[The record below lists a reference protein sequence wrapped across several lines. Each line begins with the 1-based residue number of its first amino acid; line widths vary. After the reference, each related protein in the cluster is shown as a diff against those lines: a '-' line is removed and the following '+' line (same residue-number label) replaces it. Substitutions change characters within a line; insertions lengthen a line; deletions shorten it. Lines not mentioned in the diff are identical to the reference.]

1 MSTIFEKITLKGK
14 EAAQAITLETQKE
27 VNFLVNKAK
36 DVALLEKEK
45 TIEKTKTKIALEL
58 AQKERS
64 LTLDKRQAI
73 LKHKISLIDEVIIK
87 QYEALNSL
95 TKTELL
101 KFALILIKKE
111 KLSNKQIM
119 QVNEKDYHRY
129 LEAFSTNKEANL
141 VVLDILNKALNNEVE
156 ISLSKEAANIN
167 DGFLIVGENYDLNF
181 SIKNFVDQ
189 LRKHYEKEIF
199 TILFGE

>member
-1 MSTIFEKITLKGK
+1 MSSIFEKITLKGK
-14 EAAQAITLETQKE
+14 EAAQAITLETQEE

-36 DVALLEKEK
+36 EVALLEKEK
-45 TIEKTKTKIALEL
+45 TIEKTKNKIALEL

>member
-1 MSTIFEKITLKGK
+1 MSSIFEKITLKGK
-14 EAAQAITLETQKE
+14 EAAQAITLETQEE

-36 DVALLEKEK
+36 EVALLEKEK

>member
-1 MSTIFEKITLKGK
+1 MSSIFEKITLKGK
-14 EAAQAITLETQKE
+14 EAAQAITLETQEE

-36 DVALLEKEK
+36 EVALLEKEK

-101 KFALILIKKE
+101 KFTLILIKKE